1 MHKEEFITKKTELED
16 KISSLKSELI
26 KLGQEYI
33 DTNQT
38 YPVGTK
44 LKFTFTGGKVQY
56 GIVKSYYLSW
66 VDVKPRL
73 AKVKKDGTA
82 HKTAEEYIDW
92 WEKPVVEVVTD

>member
-44 LKFTFTGGKVQY
+44 LMFTFPHKVQ
-56 GIVKSYYLSW
+56 
-66 VDVKPRL
+66 
-73 AKVKKDGTA
+73 
-82 HKTAEEYIDW
+82 
-92 WEKPVVEVVTD
+92 